1 MLERK
6 PKQNNKPLSIY
17 YLCRIQKLRNIT
29 NKSLKFS
36 ATDLKHG
43 KHHYKYL
50 AAGKTVQ
57 GSDCTVSTR
66 RVWLLPVQ
74 HFLPVQKENKRF
86 SFALAAFCTPF
97 LLVQGSAQAPDRRGV
112 ISGLQLPV
120 QSLTSGTRT
129 FASQPR
135 AADWT
140 SLHAVLRLWN
150 ASDLASDTIKITN
163 YRAQWE

>member
-17 YLCRIQKLRNIT
+17 YLCRIQKPRNIT
-29 NKSLKFS
+29 KKSLKFS
-36 ATDLKHG
+36 ATDLKYG

-57 GSDCTVSTR
+57 WNDCMVSTR

-74 HFLPVQKENKRF
+74 HFLPVQKESKRL
-86 SFALAAFCTPF
+86 SFALANFFWCRALHKLQPAEDWS
-97 LLVQGSAQAPDRRGV
+97 LGSA
-112 ISGLQLPV
+112 PV

-129 FASQPR
+129 FAFLLR
-135 AADWT
+135 
-140 SLHAVLRLWN
+140 VLLTGPCCTRHRGSGMPQIQLQ
-150 ASDLASDTIKITN
+150 T
-163 YRAQWE
+163 Q

>member
-36 ATDLKHG
+36 ATDLKYG

-50 AAGKTVQ
+50 AAGKAEQ
-57 GSDCTVSTR
+57 WKDCMVSRR
-66 RVWLLPVQ
+66 RVWLQ
-74 HFLPVQKENKRF
+74 HFYQCKGKAGGLSLPWQCFILHF
-86 SFALAAFCTPF
+86 SWCRALHRLQTAEDWSLGSAPLSPWPLAPGLLPPSSECWGLDLAA
-97 LLVQGSAQAPDRRGV
+97 RGAEALEC
-112 ISGLQLPV
+112 SDW
-120 QSLTSGTRT
+120 
-129 FASQPR
+129 
-135 AADWT
+135 AAE
-140 SLHAVLRLWN
+140 
-150 ASDLASDTIKITN
+150 TIKITN